1 MRLFT
6 ILPIVLWLTLPANGQ
21 DKLTERIDALLDQ
34 EFTSK
39 PGPGFT
45 VGIIKKGKLVYQG
58 QRGLANLVYRVP
70 FNDSTIF
77 DLASV
82 TKQFTAACIAILQK
96 QARLSVDDDVRK
108 YIPEL
113 AFYGDTIRIKHLLN
127 HTSGIRNHN
136 ILLELTGF
144 DFKHR
149 GYTNQMIQNLM
160 FRQQGV
166 NNAPSEKM
174 LYSNTNYVLLALI
187 VERVSGQKIQ
197 DFAQES
203 LFKPLGMVN
212 TFYISDLEQIIP
224 NSARSH
230 YPTKTGYKQPKSFNL
245 CVGAGG
251 VKSTVVDLAKWMEI
265 FLDSTQDFSY
275 ISSFITTLDTLNNGR
290 KMSCARGMFVSP
302 YRGYT
307 TLNHSGRGRGMR
319 AQWICIPV
327 LRLGVVVYANSASI
341 NAVDISYKILDQLME
356 PKAGQV
362 SPKSVTQY
370 RHTKQELS
378 ALVGDYQELNSDLLV
393 HILVENDTLKT
404 RSSFGRENIA
414 LVSKTKTS
422 FYRQHNPNVSYIFDT
437 SYAVGADL
445 LVDFGGATFY
455 LEKVNL
461 VNAERR
467 SVADFVGKYYSK
479 ELEVTYVIQKEGK
492 QLLLSYPQHPRIV
505 LKPRQKDEYGSGRRV
520 KYTFNRDGQGRVQ
533 SFYVAA
539 EGTVKHILFERME

>member
-160 FRQQGV
+160 FRQLGV
-166 NNAPSEKM
+166 NIAPSE
-174 LYSNTNYVLLALI
+174 
-187 VERVSGQKIQ
+187 
-197 DFAQES
+197 
-203 LFKPLGMVN
+203 
-212 TFYISDLEQIIP
+212 
-224 NSARSH
+224 
-230 YPTKTGYKQPKSFNL
+230 
-245 CVGAGG
+245 
-251 VKSTVVDLAKWMEI
+251 
-265 FLDSTQDFSY
+265 
-275 ISSFITTLDTLNNGR
+275 
-290 KMSCARGMFVSP
+290 
-302 YRGYT
+302 
-307 TLNHSGRGRGMR
+307 
-319 AQWICIPV
+319 
-327 LRLGVVVYANSASI
+327 
-341 NAVDISYKILDQLME
+341 
-356 PKAGQV
+356 
-362 SPKSVTQY
+362 
-370 RHTKQELS
+370 
-378 ALVGDYQELNSDLLV
+378 
-393 HILVENDTLKT
+393 
-404 RSSFGRENIA
+404 
-414 LVSKTKTS
+414 
-422 FYRQHNPNVSYIFDT
+422 
-437 SYAVGADL
+437 
-445 LVDFGGATFY
+445 
-455 LEKVNL
+455 
-461 VNAERR
+461 
-467 SVADFVGKYYSK
+467 
-479 ELEVTYVIQKEGK
+479 
-492 QLLLSYPQHPRIV
+492 
-505 LKPRQKDEYGSGRRV
+505 
-520 KYTFNRDGQGRVQ
+520 
-533 SFYVAA
+533 
-539 EGTVKHILFERME
+539 